1 MVECLRQGVKVGNA
15 WIDTSY
21 PELVDLLPSAGQSV
35 GGAGQ
40 GVGGAGQGVSLLKV
54 GTA

>member
-1 MVECLRQGVKVGNA
+1 MVECLGQGVKVDDA

-21 PELVDLLPSAGQSV
+21 PELVDLLPSAGQ
-35 GGAGQ
+35 
-40 GVGGAGQGVSLLKV
+40 GVGGAGQGAGGAGQGASSLKV